1 MHDCKI
7 VAHVINDPK
16 VMRNKHITD
25 AQIFLNLLHIVQN
38 LSLNRQIQRGNGFIG
53 NNQLRVG
60 SNCSR
65 NTDAL
70 SLTAGKL
77 VRKLVHCFFLQTD
90 DVKQLCNAS
99 LDLVFGEIFEISD
112 WLSDDVQNLFS
123 GIQT

>member
-1 MHDCKI
+1 
-7 VAHVINDPK
+7 
-16 VMRNKHITD
+16 MRNKHVTD

-53 NNQLRVG
+53 NNQFRVG

-70 SLTAGKL
+70 PLTAGKL

-99 LDLVFGEIFEISD
+99 LDLIFGEIFEISD
-112 WLSDDVQNLFS
+112 RLSDDVQNLFS